1 MVIAQMLLPSTDGR
15 RVPIREY
22 MVFTEEIVDNLLE
35 AGVDNLTYQARKML
49 LLHGK
54 TFLQDAQEKY
64 DEGKIDIKWLNEVK
78 KLTKGV
84 QKDIEKTVETIV
96 EIEKEDLELIQE
108 VNTVNNSNIIIDNI
122 SEIKNDSID
131 EIVLVES
138 VVEEQKKIL
147 EDQFIPLDESK
158 DDSDNVIDQFNFDP
172 KK

>member
-1 MVIAQMLLPSTDGR
+1 MKENNLLKDR
-15 RVPIREY
+15 AWI
-22 MVFTEEIVDNLLE
+22 EIDLDNL
-35 AGVDNLTYQARKML
+35 
-49 LLHGK
+49 
-54 TFLQDAQEKY
+54 
-64 DEGKIDIKWLNEVK
+64 
-78 KLTKGV
+78 
-84 QKDIEKTVETIV
+84 
-96 EIEKEDLELIQE
+96 
-108 VNTVNNSNIIIDNI
+108 VNNI